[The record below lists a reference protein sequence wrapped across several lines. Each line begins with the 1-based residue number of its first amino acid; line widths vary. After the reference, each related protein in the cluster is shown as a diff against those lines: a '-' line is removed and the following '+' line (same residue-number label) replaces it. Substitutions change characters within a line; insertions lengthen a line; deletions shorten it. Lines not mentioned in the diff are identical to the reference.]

1 MIRRPPRSTRTDT
14 LFPYTTL
21 FRSASNSAGSKGSGI
36 GGATLEGPALERLPV
51 LIAADSAHQVLEVGF
66 PCGVFHGG
74 IEEQNAE
81 DDLAAGIGISVPG
94 GGRGFQVMQPGLGP
108 LGLASGRFD
117 GLLALLSEWSYLCF
131 GS

>member
-21 FRSASNSAGSKGSGI
+21 FRSGGASNSAGSKGSGI

-51 LIAADSAHQVLEVGF
+51 LIAADPAHQVLEVGF

-74 IEEQNAE
+74 IEEQTAE
-81 DDLAAGIGISVPG
+81 DDLAAGIGLAGQGSGAGFYCLPPG
-94 GGRGFQVMQPGLGP
+94 
-108 LGLASGRFD
+108 
-117 GLLALLSEWSYLCF
+117 LALLDPVVGGFARLWRWGRPGERKST
-131 GS
+131 